1 MPAVLGISGFSGS
14 GKTTLI
20 ESLIGHFS
28 ARGLKVAVIKHI
40 GHSIR
45 SDSAETDTD
54 RFFRAGATVLASS
67 DSELFVREPV
77 AIGSDLPLTELL
89 GRIGNGVDLV
99 FIEGFKRSGEFER
112 IWLLQPGESSP
123 PQWATGV
130 IGVLPWQPDRFS
142 PAVKL
147 LERWLADKCP

>member
-67 DSELFVREPV
+67 DSELFVREP
-77 AIGSDLPLTELL
+77 AASDLPLSDLISRL
-89 GRIGNGVDLV
+89 GRVDLV
-99 FIEGFKRSGEFER
+99 FVEGFKRSGEFER

-130 IGVLPWQPDRFS
+130 IGVLPWQSDRLS
-142 PAVKL
+142 PAIKL